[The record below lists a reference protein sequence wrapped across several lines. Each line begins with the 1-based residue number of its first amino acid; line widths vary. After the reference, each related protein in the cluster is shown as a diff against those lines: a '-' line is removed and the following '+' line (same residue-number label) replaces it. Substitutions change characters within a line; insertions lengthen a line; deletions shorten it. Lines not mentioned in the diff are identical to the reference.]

1 MGAPVGERAF
11 AGKKPL
17 NKGSTIHASTTRRE
31 QKIDLVACFPMVAT
45 SPGTKTSAAA
55 Q

>member
-11 AGKKPL
+11 VGETPL
-17 NKGSTIHASTTRRE
+17 NKGSTIHASTTPRE
-31 QKIDLVACFPMVAT
+31 QKIDLVACFPMVAAST
-45 SPGTKTSAAA
+45 GVKRLAAA

>member
-11 AGKKPL
+11 SRKKPM

-45 SPGTKTSAAA
+45 SPGTKTFAAG